1 MRQGRQGQPAL
12 DAVLSGMSI
21 HALDTRLTLTDA
33 QEVPSWETPVSGRAV
48 PHGQFPSGLRR
59 RQLEIR
65 LTVHLKAWDAGERGR
80 LYQALCRWAGPGTLS
95 VSWRPGQVLQVD
107 CGYVEGLP
115 SLSACTKTLTVRL
128 CAHLCPFF
136 LDAEGEVH
144 TELTDDAVFTL
155 TPKGT
160 AGARAEVTVVNQETR
175 EMTEVYMET
184 LEGDT
189 RQSFLFLTGLHLR
202 SGVQLDAKY
211 DAFGLLTITAGG
223 QSVLA
228 HRSPDSSDELRLES
242 GREQTVHI
250 LPERKSRVEVRIFG
264 LYW

>member
-1 MRQGRQGQPAL
+1 M
-12 DAVLSGMSI
+12 
-21 HALDTRLTLTDA
+21 
-33 QEVPSWETPVSGRAV
+33 
-48 PHGQFPSGLRR
+48 
-59 RQLEIR
+59 
-65 LTVHLKAWDAGERGR
+65 
-80 LYQALCRWAGPGTLS
+80 
-95 VSWRPGQVLQVD
+95 
-107 CGYVEGLP
+107 
-115 SLSACTKTLTVRL
+115 
-128 CAHLCPFF
+128 
-136 LDAEGEVH
+136 H

>member
-1 MRQGRQGQPAL
+1 
-12 DAVLSGMSI
+12 
-21 HALDTRLTLTDA
+21 
-33 QEVPSWETPVSGRAV
+33 
-48 PHGQFPSGLRR
+48 
-59 RQLEIR
+59 
-65 LTVHLKAWDAGERGR
+65 
-80 LYQALCRWAGPGTLS
+80 
-95 VSWRPGQVLQVD
+95 
-107 CGYVEGLP
+107 
-115 SLSACTKTLTVRL
+115 
-128 CAHLCPFF
+128 
-136 LDAEGEVH
+136 
-144 TELTDDAVFTL
+144 
-155 TPKGT
+155 
-160 AGARAEVTVVNQETR
+160 
-175 EMTEVYMET
+175 MTEVYMET